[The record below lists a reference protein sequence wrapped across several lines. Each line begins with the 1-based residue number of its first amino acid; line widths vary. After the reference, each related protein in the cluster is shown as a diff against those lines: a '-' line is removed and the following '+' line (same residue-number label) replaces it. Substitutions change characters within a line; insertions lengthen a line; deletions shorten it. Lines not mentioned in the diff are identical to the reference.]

1 MKIVLARR
9 VGGWCRNPDC
19 KTATSGLSQRQYRCW
34 VRELSETTNEGGG
47 DPWLKAALKVTDY
60 GFTQT
65 IAAASQLAD
74 RWNNAGPYARAY

>member
-1 MKIVLARR
+1 MLELATVIHLPHKPTQAENDR
-9 VGGWCRNPDC
+9 
-19 KTATSGLSQRQYRCW
+19 A
-34 VRELSETTNEGGG
+34 RELSETTNEGGG